1 MVRISER
8 DSNWLREHFAKESY
22 GKVMRGN
29 VIHDYLNAERIL
41 NGYDKIKRRS
51 CGCEY
56 GGMARAVDKL
66 YKEWLEKEIT

>member
-1 MVRISER
+1 MVRISEK
-8 DSNWLREHFAKESY
+8 DSIWLKEHFAKESY
-22 GKVMRGN
+22 KKVLRGN
-29 VIHDYLNAERIL
+29 VIHDYLSAEKIL

-51 CGCEY
+51 CGCQY

>member
-1 MVRISER
+1 MVRISEK
-8 DSNWLREHFAKESY
+8 DSIWLKEHFAKESY
-22 GKVMRGN
+22 KKVLRGN
-29 VIHDYLNAERIL
+29 VISDYLSAEKIL

-51 CGCEY
+51 CGCQY

>member
-1 MVRISER
+1 MVRISEK
-8 DSNWLREHFAKESY
+8 DSIWLKEHFAKESY
-22 GKVMRGN
+22 KKVLRGN
-29 VIHDYLNAERIL
+29 VISDYLSAEKIL
-41 NGYDKIKRRS
+41 NGYDKIKRRG

>member
-56 GGMARAVDKL
+56 GGVQRAVNISYNK
-66 YKEWLEKEIT
+66 WLEKETT

>member
-8 DSNWLREHFAKESY
+8 DSNWLKDHFAKESY
-22 GKVMRGN
+22 GKVPRGTI
-29 VIHDYLNAERIL
+29 IHDYLNAERIL
-41 NGYDKIKRRS
+41 NGYDKIRKRS

-66 YKEWLEKEIT
+66 YKEWLEKETT